1 MPFHRHFIDWNQ
13 PVLPAAAD
21 YIIER
26 YATSR
31 ELDLRKLVL
40 VFTGRR
46 ASRRMLEVLFEKAAH
61 KWPAFMPPR
70 MTTFQQFPEMLY
82 KQQHRWADDLT
93 QLLIWKQA
101 LGAIPPHELKAALPA
116 IPDDDAVPSWLSLC
130 ESLRAQHNELAEDG
144 MEFDRVFESLQEC
157 GNFQEADRWKAL
169 RRIQSEYLMQLDQL
183 QLWDRQASRLIAVE
197 QNECQVDF
205 DIMLIGTVDMNLVV
219 RKMLDQVAD
228 RVTALVHA
236 PESESGRFDEYG
248 CLIADEWTECHLDIP
263 VEDTRIADAPD
274 HQAQVVVQEMAEFA
288 GARRADEISIGI
300 ADEALV
306 PAVMQNLSEA
316 GVLGRWPV
324 EMQLTETR
332 PWRLLNAIVEHLA
345 SATDGQPPKFDTF
358 ANLVRHPDVS
368 RLVDSSVRKTMKS
381 KTRADIDWLTELDK
395 YTARHLQTSPG
406 VLLGRKQ
413 RRDIVGAVIEA
424 VDEML
429 AALCP
434 EGSLPAPKPSR
445 RNAPAPQQKQLFFG
459 DEIEVV
465 SQSVQQ
471 QLQALKRLTVWADGI
486 LRMLALT
493 YQTIKLQ
500 PDSRRDKGIAAC
512 CKSLTETI
520 DLLHQVPEAI
530 MPKCTA
536 SQAMQLILGQVSDV
550 AVPPEGNDSAVDL
563 LGWLELAMDD
573 APILLLTGFNEG
585 FVPESLTS
593 DVFLPNS
600 FRSKLGLRDNK
611 RRYARDAY
619 ALTAMMHSREQIVY
633 ISGRR
638 DATGNPL
645 MPSRL
650 WFAADTDSL
659 PDRVQRFYD
668 EESSA
673 LVSDIADMVDDA
685 VDPPIHSDDA
695 RRSGFLI
702 PGPTLIPTQPTEI
715 SVTSFR
721 DYLYCPYRYFLKREL
736 RLKSIDDE
744 TLELEA
750 AAFGSLMHDVL
761 SDFGQS
767 RVVHALR
774 PEPIEEFL
782 LKTLNSY
789 ANKRFGRNRSAT
801 IAVQL
806 QMMQNR
812 LSAFAVWQASTAAEG
827 WRIRYTEENLKY
839 SEFRDA
845 KERYITLAGRVDRID
860 QHERTG
866 QYRVIDYKTSE
877 KAEKPESTHFKKG
890 NWVDLQLPL
899 YRLLVRSLGIHSNV
913 QLGYVHLPGDLAS
926 VGESIARWD
935 QMQLDSAE
943 QTARQVAADIVD
955 LKIDRVA
962 PGQERRFTEFSR
974 VCQDSVIDRNLPW
987 LDGWAGRM
995 P

>member
-21 YIIER
+21 YIIQR
-26 YATSR
+26 YATAD

-46 ASRRMLEVLFEKAAH
+46 ASRRMLELLFEKAAD

-93 QLLIWKQA
+93 QLLIWKKA
-101 LGAIPPHELKAALPA
+101 LGAIPPHELKAALPT

-144 MEFDRVFESLQEC
+144 MEFDKVHEALQEC

-183 QLWDRQASRLIAVE
+183 ELWDRQASRLIAVE

-205 DIMLIGTVDMNLVV
+205 DVMLVGTVDMNQVV
-219 RKMLDQVAD
+219 QQMLEQVSD
-228 RVTALVHA
+228 RVTAIVHA
-236 PESESGRFDEYG
+236 PETQAHRFDEYG
-248 CLIADEWTECHLDIP
+248 CLIADEWTESHLNIP

-274 HQAQVVVQEMAEFA
+274 HQAQLVVQEMAAFQ
-288 GARRADEISIGI
+288 GARQADEISIGI

-345 SATDGQPPKFDTF
+345 SATDGQPPKFATF
-358 ANLVRHPDVS
+358 ANLVRHPDIS
-368 RLVDSSVRKTMKS
+368 RLVDAKVKKAMKS
-381 KTRADIDWLTELDK
+381 KTTSDIDWLTELDR
-395 YTARHLQTSPG
+395 YMATHLQTGPG
-406 VLLGRKQ
+406 VLLGYRH
-413 RRDIVGAVIEA
+413 RREIVGAVIEA
-424 VDEML
+424 VDSLL

-434 EGSLPAPKPSR
+434 EGSLPAPAAAKSKKATSR
-445 RNAPAPQQKQLFFG
+445 QKQLFPDG
-459 DEIEVV
+459 EIEVV

-471 QLQALKRLTVWADGI
+471 QLQTMKPLTVWADGI
-486 LRMLALT
+486 LKMLAVT
-493 YQTIKLQ
+493 YQNIQMQ
-500 PDSRRDKGIAAC
+500 PGVRRDKGIAAC
-512 CKSLTETI
+512 CSSLTETVE
-520 DLLHQVPEAI
+520 LLHKVPAAI

-536 SQAMQLILGQVSDV
+536 SQAMQLILGQVADV
-550 AVPPEGNDSAVDL
+550 AVPPEGDDSAVDL

-573 APILLLTGFNEG
+573 APVLLLTGFNEG

-600 FRSKLGLRDNK
+600 FRSTLGLRDNK

-619 ALTAMMHSREQIVY
+619 ALTAMMNSREKIVY
-633 ISGRR
+633 VSGRR
-638 DATGNPL
+638 DAKGNPM

-668 EESSA
+668 EESTPTA
-673 LVSDIADMVDDA
+673 ADIGEMVDGVIDQE
-685 VDPPIHSDDA
+685 PPSDQA
-695 RRSGFLI
+695 RSSGFII
-702 PGPTLIPTQPTEI
+702 PSPAQIPEAPAEI

-736 RLKSIDDE
+736 RLKSIEDE

-761 SDFGQS
+761 NDFGQS
-767 RVVHALR
+767 KVAHALR

-782 LKTLNSY
+782 LKALGSY

-827 WRIRYTEENLKY
+827 WRIRYTEEDLKY
-839 SEFRDA
+839 PEFRDA
-845 KERYITLAGRVDRID
+845 NEREVVLGGRVDRID
-860 QHERTG
+860 QHEKTG
-866 QYRVIDYKTSE
+866 QYRVLDYKTSE
-877 KAEKPESTHFKKG
+877 KAEKPETTHFKKG
-890 NWVDLQLPL
+890 EWVDLQLPL
-899 YRLLVRSLGIHSNV
+899 YRLLVRSLDIHDNV
-913 QLGYVHLPGDLAS
+913 LLGYVHLPGDLAS
-926 VGESIARWD
+926 VGASIARWD
-935 QMQLDSAE
+935 KIELEGAE
-943 QTARQVAADIVD
+943 QTARQVAADIID
-955 LKIDRVA
+955 LKIDRVT

-974 VCQDSVIDRNLPW
+974 VCQDSVIDRNFPW
-987 LDGWAGRM
+987 LGDWPGRNS
-995 P
+995 